1 MPADFPQLSQLVARA
16 SGRAV
21 ALNKSIVGEAVFT
34 HESGIHVDGL
44 SKNPLNYQGFD
55 PVEVGREHRVVLGKH
70 SGSRAVRNAYA
81 GLGIPLTDAQ
91 AQGILLRIREHAT
104 VTKRAPDGEELRL
117 FYLDSRDGRRR
128 AFLRAANGT
137 MANTL
142 ETLGTLSAA
151 EEFFEHL
158 GIPYDP
164 AVIRVNRLHILK
176 RFNQYLRTTK
186 PEVAGLEAG
195 KRSSRPAENC

>member
-1 MPADFPQLSQLVARA
+1 M
-16 SGRAV
+16 

-55 PVEVGREHRVVLGKH
+55 PVELGREHRVVLGKH

-104 VTKRAPDGEELRL
+104 ATKRAPDGEELRL
-117 FYLDSRDGRRR
+117 FYLD
-128 AFLRAANGT
+128 AAT
-137 MANTL
+137 ADVVH
-142 ETLGTLSAA
+142 S
-151 EEFFEHL
+151 
-158 GIPYDP
+158 
-164 AVIRVNRLHILK
+164 
-176 RFNQYLRTTK
+176 
-186 PEVAGLEAG
+186 
-195 KRSSRPAENC
+195 